1 MPLRAGFPAFQVGVG
16 ILRFLAAIRLAWAAF
31 SLPGSRIRTVGVL
44 GAVAVLGAGFNG
56 ASFPDFNADFRSMIM
71 ASLFAIVLLCFSWTL
86 FRVSSAAP
94 QSPPSPS

>member
-1 MPLRAGFPAFQVGVG
+1 MPLRAGFAAFQVGVG
-16 ILRFLAAIRLAWAAF
+16 ILLFLAAIRLAWAAF
-31 SLPGSRIRTVGVL
+31 SLPGSRNRTVGVL

-56 ASFPDFNADFRSMIM
+56 ASFLDFNEDFSSMIM
-71 ASLFAIVLLCFSWTL
+71 ASLFAIVLLCFSWAL

>member
-16 ILRFLAAIRLAWAAF
+16 ILLFLAAIRLAWAAF

-44 GAVAVLGAGFNG
+44 GAVAVLGTEFNG
-56 ASFPDFNADFRSMIM
+56 ASFLDFSSMIM
-71 ASLFAIVLLCFSWTL
+71 ASLFAIVLLCFSWAL